1 MSAHGREVMP
11 LSPRRVR
18 LVALGLF
25 VSTMAVLLATLDI
38 GYTRDESFYFRY
50 AMAYQEWFVD
60 LEEADTPAAVEHVF
74 SRDPVVTTW
83 IGNFEHPP
91 LMKTLF
97 GFSWRALARKDRD
110 ATDVR
115 RDRGNGAGTFRV
127 AARPAD
133 GFAVGTRVDLL
144 APLGAEQSPTD
155 SARVIAS
162 GVVRERQKHD
172 AIVALD
178 PGTDVAAAA
187 ERCRV
192 RAGEREDGGDD
203 RAAGVD
209 APARWITGCQAR
221 EDRAL
226 DVMSEATAMRFPA
239 LVFAGRAVVF
249 TFLLGVELFGWLA
262 GLFGAVAF
270 LFVPRHF
277 FHAHMCAFDMP
288 IVAATL
294 GTLYAF
300 WRARED
306 RRWALAAG
314 LAWGVALLTK
324 HNAFFIPFALVLWW
338 LWTGRDRL
346 GVRRRGRFGIDVALP
361 PLPLAFLAM
370 PVVALPMLFSLW
382 PKLWYDPM
390 RAIRD
395 YFAFHLD
402 HEHYMQWFF
411 GQPLQ
416 VPPFPVS
423 FPFTMTATTVPLVF
437 LALGVVGFL
446 LAAPPGGW
454 GAWFRGIFKGRA
466 VTERER
472 AVAFALFN
480 GLIPIVVIALPST
493 PIFGGVKHWMTGMPL
508 LLLLAGFALQQ
519 VVRALPA
526 PRLAG
531 ALVAVAVFAHPV
543 TASVDAAPYGTG
555 YYNTLVAGGIQ
566 GAADKQMMRMFWGH
580 TTLQSFDWLNRFA
593 PRNARVFFQNTT
605 WDAYAM
611 YQSEGL
617 LRSDIRYVHGAHGAQ
632 IALIEPQKAFGELDL
647 DVRKIFGVAGPYRE
661 VRYHG
666 VPFLEIYVRPKLLV
680 EGERRGRDWP
690 EPAPGDSVPEHE
702 AVPAP
707 VDPDAP
713 PAADTPSEPE
723 RRRAPILRGPRP
735 PTGEGPRVPR

>member
-1 MSAHGREVMP
+1 MSGFGHTVAP

-18 LVALGLF
+18 LVAAGLF
-25 VSTMAVLLATLDI
+25 VGTVAILLATLDM

-50 AMAYQEWFVD
+50 AMSYQEWFVQV
-60 LEEADTPAAVEHVF
+60 EEADGPEAVERVF

-97 GFSWRALARKDRD
+97 GLSWRALARKDRD
-110 ATDVR
+110 ANDVR
-115 RDRGNGAGTFRV
+115 KARGGSEGMFRV
-127 AARPAD
+127 AANPAD
-133 GFAVGTRVDLL
+133 GFAVGARVALL
-144 APLGAEQSPTD
+144 APLGVAQRPTD
-155 SARVIAS
+155 PARQLAT
-162 GVVRERQKHD
+162 GVVTERHRHD
-172 AIVALD
+172 AIVRLD
-178 PGTDVAAAA
+178 DDADVGAAVEA
-187 ERCRV
+187 CRV
-192 RAGEREDGGDD
+192 RAGDREDGGD
-203 RAAGVD
+203 AKKASVD
-209 APARWITGCQAR
+209 LPSRWVTGCQAR
-221 EDRAL
+221 EERTL
-226 DVMSEATAMRFPA
+226 DVLSEATAMRLPA
-239 LVFAGRAVVF
+239 LVFSGLAVML

-300 WRARED
+300 WRARDD

-314 LAWGVALLTK
+314 FAWGVALLTK

-338 LWTGRDRL
+338 LWTGRD
-346 GVRRRGRFGIDVALP
+346 GVRFGRRGRFGIDVSLP
-361 PLPLAFLAM
+361 PLPMAFLVM
-370 PVVALPMLFSLW
+370 PVIALPMLFSFW

-416 VPPFPVS
+416 VPPFPVR
-423 FPFTMTATTVPLVF
+423 FPFVLTAETVPLVF
-437 LALGVVGFL
+437 LALGVIGFL
-446 LAAPPGGW
+446 LVAPPSGW
-454 GAWFRGIFKGRA
+454 GIWLRGVLRRRP

-472 AVAFALFN
+472 AVAYALFN
-480 GLIPIVVIALPST
+480 GLVPIAVIALPST
-493 PIFGGVKHWMTGMPL
+493 PIFGGIKHWMTGMPL
-508 LLLLAGFALQQ
+508 LLLLAGYGLQQ

-531 ALVAVAVFAHPV
+531 ALVAVAIFAQPV
-543 TASVDAAPYGTG
+543 TASIDSAPYGTG
-555 YYNTLVAGGIQ
+555 YYNALVAGGIQ

-611 YQSEGL
+611 YQREGL
-617 LRSDIRYVHGAHGAQ
+617 LRSDIRYANNANGAQ
-632 IALIEPQKAFGELDL
+632 IALIEPQKAFAELDL
-647 DVRKIFGVAGPYRE
+647 DVRKTFGVAGPYRE
-661 VRYHG
+661 VRYYG
-666 VPFLEIYVRPKLLV
+666 VPFLEIYVRPELLRA
-680 EGERRGRDWP
+680 GP
-690 EPAPGDSVPEHE
+690 EPSTEPEPEPEPSDAPGPVRSLVPQ
-702 AVPAP
+702 PAP
-707 VDPDAP
+707 TPAGP
-713 PAADTPSEPE
+713 PTRSP
-723 RRRAPILRGPRP
+723 RRAPAPRLA
-735 PTGEGPRVPR
+735 PTPDLPVAPAPAP